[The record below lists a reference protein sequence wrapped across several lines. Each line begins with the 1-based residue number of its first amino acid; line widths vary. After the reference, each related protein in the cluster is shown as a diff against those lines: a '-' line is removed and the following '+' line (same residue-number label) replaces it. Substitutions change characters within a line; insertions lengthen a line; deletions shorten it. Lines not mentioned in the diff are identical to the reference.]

1 MLPPETNVLASDL
14 RTLQTAINAAIEYYC
29 LLQQSPGADMN
40 EIGRAHDLVFSSAT
54 KIVERTSHP
63 AGAIFQLGFGPSLNA
78 AVRVAIDLDIFN
90 LVHTPTTVRQL
101 AAATDADDTL
111 LLRILRV
118 VAAFG
123 FIDEVGEQ
131 CYGPNRLSKA
141 LTTPVYR
148 DFIKQTYAPRKLR
161 SSPSVHVCPKTDAI
175 VNAFKF

>member
-1 MLPPETNVLASDL
+1 MLPPETSVLASDL

-29 LLQQSPGADMN
+29 SLQQSPRTDMN
-40 EIGRAHDLVFSSAT
+40 EIGRANDFVFSSAT

-90 LVHTPTTVRQL
+90 LVQTPTTVRQL
-101 AAATDADDTL
+101 AAATGADDTL
-111 LLRILRV
+111 VLRILRV
-118 VAAFG
+118 LAAFG

-141 LTTPVYR
+141 LTMPVYR
-148 DFIKQTYAPRKLR
+148 DFIKQTYVPRKLQ
-161 SSPSVHVCPKTDAI
+161 SCSSVHVCPRT
-175 VNAFKF
+175 NAYRESF

>member
-1 MLPPETNVLASDL
+1 MLPPETNILASDL

-29 LLQQSPGADMN
+29 LLQQSPGTDMN

-78 AVRVAIDLDIFN
+78 AVRTAIDLDIFS
-90 LVHTPTTVRQL
+90 LVHTPTTVTQL
-101 AAATDADDTL
+101 AAATGADGTL
-111 LLRILRV
+111 VLRILRAI
-118 VAAFG
+118 AAFG

-141 LTTPVYR
+141 LTMPVYR
-148 DFIKQTYAPRKLR
+148 DFIKQTYVYTNCKAVL
-161 SSPSVHVCPKTDAI
+161 VYTNVQ
-175 VNAFKF
+175 N

>member
-1 MLPPETNVLASDL
+1 MLPPETNVLVSDL

-29 LLQQSPGADMN
+29 SLQQSPGIDMN
-40 EIGRAHDLVFSSAT
+40 ETGRAHDLVFSSAT

-90 LVHTPTTVRQL
+90 LVHAPITVRQL
-101 AAATDADDTL
+101 AAATGADGTL
-111 LLRILRV
+111 VLRILRI

-131 CYGPNRLSKA
+131 CYGPNRLSEA
-141 LTTPVYR
+141 LTMPVYR
-148 DFIKQTYAPRKLR
+148 DFIKQTYGPRKLR
-161 SSPSVHVCPKTDAI
+161 NTLYTYVRELTHRE
-175 VNAFKF
+175 